1 MENNI
6 DRQEIEKQVLRDVL
20 IKSFKFPRFDTLQ
33 EYLRQRAGVSDDE
46 LQEIRYQ
53 IGAMGSLE
61 RMEYVS
67 WKEHVAEKKKERK
80 KERKKEFFKSSLPK
94 LLVSDV
100 DEKEIQLWI
109 EMGELSEE
117 DLGEA
122 RHEAEKSKNDRDE
135 NSLK

>member
-1 MENNI
+1 MERRESDMEKDF

-53 IGAMGSLE
+53 IGAMSSSE
-61 RMEYVS
+61 RVQYVS
-67 WKEHVAEKKKERK
+67 WKEYVAERK
-80 KERKKEFFKSSLPK
+80 NELFKSTLPR

-100 DEKEIQLWI
+100 NEKDIQLWI
-109 EMGELSEE
+109 KMGELSEE
-117 DLGEA
+117 EVNEA
-122 RHEAEKSKNDRDE
+122 RCKAENIKNERDKGITE
-135 NSLK
+135 

>member
-1 MENNI
+1 MEKDL

-33 EYLRQRAGVSDDE
+33 EYLRQRADVSDDE

-53 IGAMGSLE
+53 IGAMGSSE
-61 RMEYVS
+61 RMQYVS
-67 WKEHVAEKKKERK
+67 WKEHVAERK
-80 KERKKEFFKSSLPK
+80 KELFKSALPK

-100 DEKEIQLWI
+100 NEKDIRLWI

-117 DLGEA
+117 DIDEARGEA
-122 RHEAEKSKNDRDE
+122 EILKNDKNE
-135 NSLK
+135 NTVE

>member
-1 MENNI
+1 MEKDL

-20 IKSFKFPRFDTLQ
+20 IKSFRFPRFDTLQ
-33 EYLRQRAGVSDDE
+33 EYLRQRAGVSEDE

-67 WKEHVAEKKKERK
+67 WKEHVAERK
-80 KERKKEFFKSSLPK
+80 KELFKSSLPR

-100 DEKEIQLWI
+100 DEKDIRLWI

-117 DLGEA
+117 DIGKA
-122 RHEAEKSKNDRDE
+122 RDEAEKLKNANEDNTVE
-135 NSLK
+135 